1 VLNATLKGL
10 PFSIVLDGTTK
21 CFVFMAVCTD
31 ELVGSIGSIDLR
43 FALTAEF

>member
-10 PFSIVLDGTTK
+10 PFFIVLDDTTK
-21 CFVFMAVCTD
+21 CFGFMAVCTD
-31 ELVGSIGSIDLR
+31 ELVGSINLR